1 MEDFLLSSEE
11 KCKLTEL
18 YEKKDNYVVAN
29 RFINFFKF
37 MFIYV
42 SEFFLFN
49 GLVCNH
55 HLFVLYCLYNVI
67 QKENQALTH
76 GGWYYL
82 AEIA

>member
-42 SEFFLFN
+42 SEFFGSIISSVGDAFCCQYFFFFLIN
-49 GLVCNH
+49 ANR
-55 HLFVLYCLYNVI
+55 HL
-67 QKENQALTH
+67 
-76 GGWYYL
+76 
-82 AEIA
+82 EIL

>member
-1 MEDFLLSSEE
+1 FRCLGLYWTIQLEDFLLSSEE

-49 GLVCNH
+49 GLV
-55 HLFVLYCLYNVI
+55 
-67 QKENQALTH
+67 
-76 GGWYYL
+76 
-82 AEIA
+82 